1 MRKEGAEKEKE
12 GKRYCTEKEQWSSVE
27 VIGVVDIW

>member
-1 MRKEGAEKEKE
+1 MRKEGVEQEE
-12 GKRYCTEKEQWSSVE
+12 EKRYCTEKEQWSSVE